1 MLRESAN
8 QEIQL
13 REVDLIGGDGSMGE
27 VRSRAKLANTNVAVI
42 GCGYW
47 GKNLVRNFAQLR
59 VLRWICDTNETTLE
73 SQAQLHPEVRL
84 TSRFEDVLGDGDVQA
99 VVIATSAA
107 LHYVQA
113 KEVILSGKDVFVE
126 KPLALR
132 YHEGQELVE
141 LAETHSAILMVGH
154 ILEYHPA
161 VTLLKDIVR
170 QGELGRVWYIY
181 SNRLNLGKVRQEE
194 NILWSFAPH
203 DISVISRL
211 VGSELSVVSAFGG
224 SYLQSGIVDVTVT
237 NLLFDDGVKA
247 HIFVSWLHPY
257 KEQKLVVIGDRK
269 MAVFDDTA
277 REGKLKIYDKGIQ
290 WRAGLP
296 VPRQTAETTLFFEE
310 TEPMRLECQHFLTC
324 IRERKRPLTDGES
337 ALKVL
342 KVLEAGQISLERGGV
357 PVSLAEVE
365 SETVV

>member
-1 MLRESAN
+1 MSGESVNVVTCDPA
-8 QEIQL
+8 
-13 REVDLIGGDGSMGE
+13 
-27 VRSRAKLANTNVAVI
+27 NVAVV

-59 VLRWICDTNETTLE
+59 VLRWICDTNEAALQA
-73 SQAQLHPEVRL
+73 QAQLYPEAGL
-84 TSRFEDVLGDGDVQA
+84 ISRFQDVLADDNTQA
-99 VVIATSAA
+99 VVIATPAG
-107 LHYVQA
+107 LHYAQA
-113 KEVILSGKDVFVE
+113 KEAILSGKDVFVE

-132 YHEGQELVE
+132 YHEGRELVE
-141 LAETHSAILMVGH
+141 LACARGVILMVGH

-170 QGELGRVWYIY
+170 RGELGRVRYIY

-203 DISVISRL
+203 DISIISSL
-211 VGSELSVVSAFGG
+211 VGAEPTVVSTSGG

-237 NLLFDDGVKA
+237 NLLFDDGVRA

-257 KEQKLVVIGDRK
+257 KEQKLVVVGDHK
-269 MAVFDDTA
+269 MAVFDDMA
-277 REGKLKIYDKGIQ
+277 REGKLKIYDKGIE

-310 TEPMRLECQHFLTC
+310 IEPMRLECEHFLTC
-324 IRERKRPLTDGES
+324 IRERKQPLTDGES
-337 ALKVL
+337 ALRVL
-342 KVLEAGQISLERGGV
+342 KVLEASQMSLERGGEPV
-357 PVSLAEVE
+357 PLVEVE
-365 SETVV
+365 MGIPA